1 LAKDLIREVE
11 FINYRIMKKLLV
23 MIVMLGFV
31 GSTILAQSNKVAS
44 AFLYLKEEQ
53 PELAKPEIDAAS
65 QYDNTKNLAKT
76 WFYRGNIYLQLHLV
90 CHMADN
96 LKKGMSEEE
105 VKNVLAEPISTKK
118 YKKLE
123 NGQKWVYPYELIV
136 YFSNGKVDHWD
147 YPMEKTYK
155 ALDDGKLLQT
165 AYESYNKSLTID
177 PKYSNGGL
185 NPSNATLGIKNVG
198 EFYFN
203 DGVVALQNKDYQ
215 TALDNLENA
224 NKIYNE
230 IGRKEERIALYAG
243 FAAES
248 LKDTTKAIQ
257 YYSSVLNSGL
267 KNASLYMGLGYLYLG
282 QDKSE
287 DALNAIQTGRKI
299 LPENQNLLLAEA
311 NIYMATGQAQKAN
324 ELLAEAA
331 KANPDNKQLFY
342 AMGNNYDRILKD
354 STASEETKKAA
365 FEAGVNAY
373 KKATE
378 IDPTY
383 FDAFFNIGALYYNTA
398 ADLLTK
404 AGNLPMS
411 AQEEY
416 DKLKKD
422 AKENFVKSIPYL
434 EKAHE
439 IDATDH
445 NTMVMLRTAYSQTGN
460 TEGFKKIKAEMGN

>member
-1 LAKDLIREVE
+1 
-11 FINYRIMKKLLV
+11 M
-23 MIVMLGFV
+23 MMMLGFV

-44 AFLYLKEEQ
+44 AFQYLKDEQ
-53 PELAKPEIDAAS
+53 PELAKPEIDAAC
-65 QYDNTKNLAKT
+65 QHDNTKNLAKT

-90 CHMADN
+90 SHMADN
-96 LKKGMSEEE
+96 LEKGFTEEQ
-105 VKNVLAEPISTKK
+105 VKNVLAEPLSTKK

-123 NGQKWVYPYELIV
+123 NGQKWVYPYELVV

-147 YPMEKTYK
+147 YPLEKTYK

-165 AYESYNKSLTID
+165 AYDSYNKSLTID
-177 PKYSNGGL
+177 PKYSNTAL

-203 DGVVALQNKDYQ
+203 DGVVALRKKNFED
-215 TALDNLENA
+215 ALMNLENA
-224 NKIYNE
+224 YKIYHE
-230 IGRKEERIALYAG
+230 IGKKEDRIALYAG

-248 LKDTTKAIQ
+248 LHDTTKAIK
-257 YYSSVLNSGL
+257 YYSSILNSGM

-282 QDKSE
+282 QKKTE
-287 DALNAIQTGRKI
+287 DALNAIQTGRKV

-311 NIYMATGQAQKAN
+311 NIYMATNRAKEAN
-324 ELLAEAA
+324 ELLAQAA
-331 KANPDNKQLFY
+331 KSNPDNAQLFY

-354 STASEETKKAA
+354 STVSEEIKKSA

-378 IDPTY
+378 IDPKY
-383 FDAFFNIGALYYNTA
+383 FDAFFNLGALYYNTA
-398 ADLLTK
+398 ADYLTQ

-411 AQEEY
+411 AQDQY
-416 DKLKKD
+416 DKLKAD
-422 AKENFVKSIPYL
+422 AKTNFTSAIPYL
-434 EKAHE
+434 EKAHNLQPK
-439 IDATDH
+439 DH

-460 TEGFKKIKAEMGN
+460 VEGFKKIKAEMDAE

>member
-1 LAKDLIREVE
+1 
-11 FINYRIMKKLLV
+11 MKKILL

-44 AFLYLKEEQ
+44 AFQYLKDEQ

-65 QYDNTKNLAKT
+65 QHNNTKNLAKT

-96 LKKGMSEEE
+96 LKKGMSEDE

-123 NGQKWVYPYELIV
+123 NGQKWIYPYELIV
-136 YFSNGKVDHWD
+136 YFSNSKVDHWD
-147 YPMEKTYK
+147 YPMEATYK

-185 NPSNATLGIKNVG
+185 NPSNASLGIKNVG

-203 DGVVALQNKDYQ
+203 DGVVALQNKNYED
-215 TALDNLENA
+215 ALNNLDNA
-224 NKIYNE
+224 YKIYSE
-230 IGRKEERIALYAG
+230 LGRKEDRISLYAG

-248 LKDTTKAIQ
+248 LNDTAVAIK
-257 YYSSVLNSGL
+257 YYNSILNSGL

-282 QDKSE
+282 QGKSAE
-287 DALNAIQTGRKI
+287 ALNAIQAGRKV

-311 NIYMATGQAQKAN
+311 NIYMATNQAQKAN

-354 STASEETKKAA
+354 TTSSVEIKKSA
-365 FEAGVNAY
+365 FEAGINAY
-373 KKATE
+373 KKAIK
-378 IDPTY
+378 IDPKY
-383 FDAFFNIGALYYNTA
+383 FDAYFNIGALYYNTA

-416 DKLKKD
+416 DKLKKG
-422 AKENFVKSIPYL
+422 AKDNFTNAIPYL
-434 EKAHE
+434 ENAHKL
-439 IDATDH
+439 DPKDH

-460 TEGFKKIKAEMGN
+460 TEGFKKIKTEMGN